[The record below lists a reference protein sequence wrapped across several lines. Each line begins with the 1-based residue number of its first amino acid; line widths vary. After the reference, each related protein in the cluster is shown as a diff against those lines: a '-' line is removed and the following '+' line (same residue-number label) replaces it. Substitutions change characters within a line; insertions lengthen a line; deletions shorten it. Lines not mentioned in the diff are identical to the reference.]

1 MAEEKTDRPEDSL
14 FEAFRGLAES
24 GALVI
29 EEIIETVKPADEEC
43 RRFKR
48 RFWELQSK
56 IASGLATIAEHRL
69 RDLKTDTEPRHADR
83 IVVEE
88 D

>member
-1 MAEEKTDRPEDSL
+1 MTEEKPDRPEDSL

-29 EEIIETVKPADEEC
+29 EEVIETIKPSDDEC
-43 RRFKR
+43 RRLKR

-56 IASGLATIAEHRL
+56 IAGGLGAIAEHRL
-69 RDLKTDTEPRHADR
+69 RDLKTDASPRHADR